1 MAQLTV
7 FIGIAS
13 QATYSPH
20 RPVVKPGD
28 SVRFVLQDR
37 TDTVTVE
44 FDSGSPFSQKT
55 FVLAGVHS
63 FTAQQTKT
71 VVARASGTY
80 RFQAV
85 PGGDDGLF
93 RDPPGTV
100 FGDVEVIPD
109 SRGR

>member
-7 FIGIAS
+7 FIGTAS
-13 QATYSPH
+13 QATYSGTP
-20 RPVVKPGD
+20 PVVKPGD
-28 SVRFVLQDR
+28 SVLFILQNR

-55 FVLAGVHS
+55 FVLAGANT

-71 VVARASGTY
+71 VVAGASGTY

-85 PGGDDGLF
+85 PGLLPGQ
-93 RDPPGTV
+93 PGTV
-100 FGDVEVIPD
+100 SGDIDVTPPQ
-109 SRGR
+109 SPLP